1 MESKGKAVKWL
12 NIFLLVINISAFA
25 TFLFMNSRQEIGFD
39 DQYSSD
45 EFLRDRLQLSDDQY
59 EQILEMDQKVFRNY
73 QLLLDIECESNFELI
88 KALSSENTSNE
99 EISEI
104 VEKIGRYHGLV
115 KKQTVKHF
123 QNIKSICTEEQKE
136 LLDALLLEMM
146 EVGDQCQ
153 YCNKENCS
161 RRNQIEQKKN

>member
-25 TFLFMNSRQEIGFD
+25 TFLFMNSRQETGFD

-153 YCNKENCS
+153 YCNKKNCS

>member
-1 MESKGKAVKWL
+1 
-12 NIFLLVINISAFA
+12 
-25 TFLFMNSRQEIGFD
+25 MNSRQETGFD

-153 YCNKENCS
+153 YCNKKNCS

>member
-25 TFLFMNSRQEIGFD
+25 TFLFMNSRQETGFD

-59 EQILEMDQKVFRNY
+59 EQILEMDQTVFRNY

-153 YCNKENCS
+153 YCNKKNCS

>member
-25 TFLFMNSRQEIGFD
+25 TFLFMNSRQETGFD
-39 DQYSSD
+39 EQYSSD
-45 EFLRDRLQLSDDQY
+45 EFLRDRLKLSDAQY

-73 QLLLDIECESNFELI
+73 QLLIDIECESNFELI

-99 EISEI
+99 EIYEI

-136 LLDALLLEMM
+136 RLDALLLEMM

-161 RRNQIEQKKN
+161 RRNQIKQKKN